1 MMYIYFFSSIIY
13 QDLLF
18 IWLSGPLLNFYAF
31 SFQVITVPFPF
42 QSLMKL
48 LLLCMTSGLL
58 LYASPAIVAAVL
70 PHPLQT
76 DQLFLTLLST
86 MGVSVLIPMLF
97 RYRFLQVLTRRRLIT
112 IFAQYGL

>member
-1 MMYIYFFSSIIY
+1 MSCIFS
-13 QDLLF
+13 L
-18 IWLSGPLLNFYAF
+18 LSGPLLIFYAF

-58 LYASPAIVAAVL
+58 LYASPGIVATFL

-97 RYRFLQVLTRRRLIT
+97 RLVTLPLLASANQKEVDHDFRT
-112 IFAQYGL
+112 IRVIMLLCTL